1 MTATQS
7 LLERACFDFTKTW
20 LPGMLV
26 EKRWTCP
33 EGVELQVWTRSIV
46 QARNS
51 PAEFSLGTSLDALSD
66 SEITVTDWVRHTAVH
81 RTPRMA
87 SDVLKMVMSATK
99 LVNALRDATRT
110 AKMDQLYHEISAAVE
125 DMSQTKSVIK
135 KSLDEELRVI
145 DMCRAEL
152 DSREKEAIALSVR
165 DNEHCDTS
173 VAALLDQAVADMAA
187 DI

>member
-20 LPGMLV
+20 LPRMLL
-26 EKRWTCP
+26 EQRWTCP
-33 EGVELQVWTRSIV
+33 EAVELQVWTRSIV

-51 PAEFSLGTSLDALSD
+51 PSKLSLGTSLDTLSD
-66 SEITVTDWVRHTAVH
+66 SELTVTDWVRHTAVH
-81 RTPRMA
+81 RTPRTA
-87 SDVLKMVMSATK
+87 TDVLKMVMSATK
-99 LVNALRDATRT
+99 LVNALRDATR
-110 AKMDQLYHEISAAVE
+110 APRIDQLYHEISAAVE
-125 DMSQTKSVIK
+125 DMRQTKNVIK

-152 DSREKEAIALSVR
+152 DSRETEAIALSIR

-187 DI
+187 DN